1 MEIILILIGLFLL
14 VAIYGITIGLLFT
27 VLGIGLIVGFPAGI
41 IYGIKNYMSS
51 ILDNI
56 ENKAFKTIMMII
68 TSLIIVLVLFYLVAI
83 IYYTYNYN
91 I

>member
-1 MEIILILIGLFLL
+1 MEIFLALIGLFLL
-14 VAIYGITIGLLFT
+14 VCIYGFTIGLFFS
-27 VLGIGLIVGFPAGI
+27 VLGIGLIVGLPAGI
-41 IYGIKNYMSS
+41 VYGIKNYMSS

-68 TSLIIVLVLFYLVAI
+68 TSLIILLVLFYIIAV

>member
-14 VAIYGITIGLLFT
+14 VCIYGVIIGLLFT
-27 VLGIGLIVGFPAGI
+27 VLGIGLIVGLPAGI

-51 ILDNI
+51 ILDNV

-68 TSLIIVLVLFYLVAI
+68 TSLIIVLVLFYLIAI
-83 IYYTYNYN
+83 IYYAYNYN

>member
-14 VAIYGITIGLLFT
+14 VCIYGITIGLLFT
-27 VLGIGLIVGFPAGI
+27 VLGIGLIVGFPVGI